1 MTLDQSSLRNNLK
14 PGLGSMHDQANSP
27 IHTKVR
33 PKAAKQLA
41 SSDCRGSGQCSGYW
55 QTLSTRFMG

>member
-14 PGLGSMHDQANSP
+14 PGLGSMHNQANSP

-33 PKAAKQLA
+33 PKATKRLP
-41 SSDCRGSGQCSGYW
+41 SSDYRGSGQCSEYW
-55 QTLSTRFMG
+55 QTPSTRFMG